1 MEERKITI
9 ENLEVNY
16 KIFGSSSR
24 AKASEDKTILV
35 LHGWGA
41 GSDAW
46 VEAAVLMVQE
56 GYQVIVPDMP
66 GFGKSQA
73 PKTAWRV
80 DDYVDWVKNFADE
93 LKLKEFILIGHSF
106 GGQAA
111 AKFCAAHP
119 ERVDKLVLCAA
130 AIIRRERL
138 GRRQKIARFLS
149 QGKIMEKYI
158 PFGIYSLLRKAVYR
172 VGGSKDYAM
181 AQGIMAQIFQ
191 NVSKEDALERVRQI
205 KAPTLIVWGEKDNET
220 LLVDAYEI
228 SHQLINSKLITI
240 PEAGH
245 KLHRT
250 HPQELKNIIF
260 QFLK

>member
-16 KIFGSSSR
+16 KTFGSSSC

-41 GSDAW
+41 GSAAW
-46 VEAAVLMVQE
+46 VEAAALLAQE
-56 GYQVIVPDMP
+56 KLQVIVPDMP

-73 PKTAWRV
+73 PKTAWRI

-93 LKLKEFILIGHSF
+93 MKLKKFILIGYSF

-111 AKFCAAHP
+111 AKFCAVYP
-119 ERVDKLVLCAA
+119 EKVDKLILCAA

-149 QGKIMEKYI
+149 QAKIMKRYI

-205 KAPTLIVWGEKDNET
+205 KVSTLIVWGEKDNET
-220 LLVDAYEI
+220 PLADAYEI
-228 SHQLINSKLITI
+228 SRRLISSKLITI
-240 PEAGH
+240 PDAGH

-250 HPQELKNIIF
+250 HAQELKNIIF
-260 QFLK
+260 KFLK